1 MAKDGLMALVCAGAL
16 LVSGAAHTGLHATDD
31 DRNQAVAVALAVQT
45 AMQQGRD
52 YLQRGDVR
60 SAVFVLENQL
70 SRINGNPAYLALL
83 RDAYRTY
90 IKELKL
96 ANQEGEAQ
104 RYLQRLQVLD
114 PGAVLDSPD
123 GKLVSVV
130 PPSPSALAAK
140 TSPPSALAALAAKTL
155 PALAAVKPAA
165 APVPKA
171 EPKVRAHGSEDDDPF
186 RADNAVAAPKASP
199 ASGLLARAE
208 DEFKQKRY
216 REAAALFEQAN
227 QADPTAAQAS
237 RERWAYCKLHRVCEQ
252 LNQSSASAPAWQELE
267 KEAKAAQELAPRL
280 DYAKVVLA
288 ELDKRRNAALSPTL
302 TVRHYPRGNDGWS
315 RTETPNFRIYHN
327 QAQEVAEQAAQI
339 AERTRSDMGRKWF
352 GGLKE
357 DWNPRCE
364 LFLHGSAQDYSKV
377 TGVAPNSPG
386 HSSIRSEGTRVLSRR
401 IDLHCEDTANML
413 KAVLPHETTHVILAG
428 QYGEQPVPRWADEGI
443 AVLTEPRDKVE
454 RHLRNLARCRQEST
468 LFHVK
473 QLMQLADYPE
483 PRRISAFYAQSVS
496 LVDFLTVQKGPQVLT
511 DFLRDAQKTGY
522 EAALTRHYGFRSF
535 DELQQ
540 RWTQQA
546 FADGQNTAAAGAG
559 Q

>member
-16 LVSGAAHTGLHATDD
+16 LVSGVGLTGLRATDD
-31 DRNQAVAVALAVQT
+31 ERNSAVASALAVQT

-52 YLQRGDVR
+52 YLQRGDAR
-60 SAVFVLENQL
+60 SAVFVLESQL
-70 SRINGNPAYLALL
+70 NRVNGNPAYLALL

-90 IKELKL
+90 VKELKL
-96 ANQEGEAQ
+96 ANQDGDAQ

-114 PGAVLDSPD
+114 PGAGLDLSG
-123 GKLVSVV
+123 GKVASAV
-130 PPSPSALAAK
+130 PPAAP
-140 TSPPSALAALAAKTL
+140 TAPNPGSLAALAAKTPTVP
-155 PALAAVKPAA
+155 PAAKPAPA
-165 APVPKA
+165 APPKA
-171 EPKVRAHGSEDDDPF
+171 EPKVRAHGDDDDPF
-186 RADNAVAAPKASP
+186 RPDNVAAEPKRSPAVA
-199 ASGLLARAE
+199 LLARAE
-208 DEFKQKRY
+208 DEFRQKRY
-216 REAAALFEQAN
+216 REAAVLFEQAH
-227 QADPTAAQAS
+227 QADPAAAQAS
-237 RERWAYCKLHRVCEQ
+237 RERWAYCKLHRVYEQ
-252 LNQSSASAPAWQELE
+252 LNQPPAGGPNWQALE

-288 ELDKRRNAALSPTL
+288 ELDKRRSAAQGPALS
-302 TVRHYPRGNDGWS
+302 VRHYPRGSDGWS
-315 RTETPNFRIYHN
+315 RSETPNFRVYHN
-327 QAQEVAEQAAQI
+327 QPQEVAEQTALI

-357 DWNPRCE
+357 DWNPRCD
-364 LFLHGSAQDYSKV
+364 LFLHASAQDYSRV
-377 TGVAPNSPG
+377 TGVAVNSPG
-386 HSSIRSEGTRVLSRR
+386 HSSIRSEGPRVLSRR
-401 IDLHCEDTANML
+401 IDLHCEDAANML

-454 RHLRNLARCRQEST
+454 RHLRNLTRCRQETT

-496 LVDFLTVQKGPQVLT
+496 LVDFLTAQKGPQVLT

-522 EAALTRHYGFRSF
+522 EAALGRHYDFRTF
-535 DELQQ
+535 DDLQQ
-540 RWTQQA
+540 RWSQQA
-546 FADGQNTAAAGAG
+546 FGDGNTASAAGAG